1 MDDKMR
7 MEEVLNNTGWTSADA
22 ELIDLLLN
30 RSAVCRLACTGA
42 HQHRHLDHLLIL
54 VAPLEQADS
63 GDANGM
69 EALPRG
75 DWWIFSPFCHHTIN
89 CIAHPEVCIA
99 WFLLRA
105 CRRGERRMRV
115 TTRATLALQPDFSV
129 FWGPLWLPTRDS

>member
-1 MDDKMR
+1 MR
-7 MEEVLNNTGWTSADA
+7 LDV
-22 ELIDLLLN
+22 
-30 RSAVCRLACTGA
+30 TGA
-42 HQHRHLDHLLIL
+42 HWHHHLAHLVHL
-54 VAPLEQADS
+54 VVHLEQVEF
-63 GDANGM
+63 GDATGM
-69 EALPRG
+69 KELPRG

-129 FWGPLWLPTRDS
+129 FWGPLWLLLRRS

>member
-75 DWWIFSPFCHHTIN
+75 DWWIFSPFCH
-89 CIAHPEVCIA
+89 
-99 WFLLRA
+99 
-105 CRRGERRMRV
+105 
-115 TTRATLALQPDFSV
+115 QPVGQHQYYD
-129 FWGPLWLPTRDS
+129 GPRS